1 MLVIVTGLPGT
12 GKTTLA
18 RQLAANFDAV
28 HLNTD
33 IIRAALGLRGQYDQ
47 ATKEKVYAEM
57 LLQTEKVLKN
67 QGRVVVDATFY
78 KEALRAPYR
87 ALEKQYFQRMYWIE
101 VQAEEAVIKERVN
114 KKRTYSEADFEVYQA
129 VKVMYEPLKD
139 PHLVLHTDQQS
150 LGEMIERVWQYLDEV
165 ND

>member
-1 MLVIVTGLPGT
+1 MLVIITGLPGT

-33 IIRAALGLRGQYDQ
+33 IIRTTLNLRGQYDP

-57 LLQTEKVLKN
+57 LFQTEKVLKN

-87 ALEKQYFQRMYWIE
+87 ALGRQYFQRMYWIE
-101 VQAEEAVIKERVN
+101 VQADETIIKERVE
-114 KKRTYSEADFEVYQA
+114 KKRQYSEADFEVYQA
-129 VKVMYEPLKD
+129 IKAIYEPLRD
-139 PHLVLHTDQQS
+139 RHLILHTDQQS
-150 LGEMIERVWQYLDEV
+150 LEEMVERVWQYLDEV
-165 ND
+165 